1 MTAIAHAELPFSAIS
16 TLSTPRYGTSLIG
29 LPAAV
34 LLAGLV
40 LLGIRGCRLGVEPE
54 PVPAMVGAVGEA
66 SLPPARDGGEHAGGD
81 LPGAILVVGL
91 GVAP

>member
-1 MTAIAHAELPFSAIS
+1 MTAIGHAALPMIP
-16 TLSTPRYGTSLIG
+16 TPHYGTSLIG

-40 LLGIRGCRLGVEPE
+40 MLGVRGCRLGIEPE
-54 PVPAMVGAVGEA
+54 PVPAFGAVDSAALTPGG
-66 SLPPARDGGEHAGGD
+66 DGREHARSD
-81 LPGAILVVGL
+81 VARAALVVGL

>member
-16 TLSTPRYGTSLIG
+16 KISTPHYGTSLIG

-40 LLGIRGCRLGVEPE
+40 LLGVRGCRLGVEPE
-54 PVPAMVGAVGEA
+54 PVPAMMGAVGDA
-66 SLPPARDGGEHAGGD
+66 SLSPGRDSGEDARGD